1 MLMTTPVAVGEN
13 LNITMPGEIEGL
25 NGGETRT
32 TEFIVTYTGSGNAE
46 CRITYEILPNGDGIN
61 ITYSPNVFTI
71 SANSQQTIVMTINA
85 SMLLQPGDYAITTKI
100 SGETSASSGNN
111 GYPSHR
117 SGGNIVIIQAVDYDE
132 EPGDDIPIPNDSDIT
147 DDIIDEHPPKPMAPN
162 NFMYFIC
169 IGIIFFIII
178 LLVCIKGKR
187 RQKKNETNKKKH

>member
-1 MLMTTPVAVGEN
+1 MLMTTPVAVGEK
-13 LNITMPGEIEGL
+13 LNTTLSGEIEGL

-32 TEFIVTYTGSGNAE
+32 TEFIVTYTGSGNVE
-46 CRITYEILPNGDGIN
+46 CEITYEVLPNGDRID
-61 ITYSPNVFTI
+61 ITYSPDVFTI

-85 SMLLQPGDYAITTKI
+85 SMLLQPDDYAITTKI
-100 SGETSASSGNN
+100 SGETSANSNN

-117 SGGNIVIIQAVDYDE
+117 SGNIVIQAVDYDE
-132 EPGDDIPIPNDSDIT
+132 EPEDDIPIDDSDIT
-147 DDIIDEHPPKPMAPN
+147 DDIIDEQPPKPMAPN

-187 RQKKNETNKKKH
+187 RKEKNETNKKEH